1 MFGKLR
7 LKAYAKINLCLDVIG
22 IREDG
27 YHLLE
32 SVMQSVSLYDI
43 VTVRRSNS
51 EGIALKCSGLS
62 IPQEKNIAYKAAT
75 AFFKAVG
82 LPDNTGVTIKIV
94 KRIPSQAGM
103 GGGSSDAAATLV
115 ALNRLFKTKL
125 SETEL
130 CEIGERVGADV
141 PFCICGGTRLV
152 RGIGEIITKL
162 DDCADCYFVIAKG
175 NDGVSTKEAY
185 ECVDNAKDLVS
196 LRVEKVIEA
205 LSKGNFEAL
214 KGKLVNAFEQC
225 TKIKDVAEIK
235 EILLECGAVE
245 AAMTG
250 SGSAVFGIFTNKKQ
264 AKECKN
270 KLREKYPFAC
280 IARPTVKGVD

>member
-1 MFGKLR
+1 MFGKVR
-7 LKAYAKINLCLDVIG
+7 LKAYAKINLGLDVIG
-22 IREDG
+22 RREDG

-32 SVMQSVSLYDI
+32 TVMQSVDIYD
-43 VTVRRSNS
+43 TVSVCRSSNA
-51 EGIALKCSGLS
+51 GITVKCSGLS
-62 IPQEKNIAYKAAT
+62 IPQEKNIAYKAAA

-82 LPDNTGVTIKIV
+82 LPENTGVSIKII

-115 ALNRLFKTKL
+115 ALNRIFKTKL
-125 SETEL
+125 SEAEL
-130 CEIGERVGADV
+130 CSIGEKVGADI

-185 ECVDNAKDLVS
+185 ERVDSAKGLIS

-205 LSKGNFEAL
+205 LSKGDFDAL
-214 KGKLVNAFEQC
+214 KGKLVNVFEQC
-225 TKIKDVAEIK
+225 TKIKDVEDIK
-235 EILLECGAVE
+235 KILLECGADE
-245 AAMTG
+245 ASMTG
-250 SGSAVFGIFTNKKQ
+250 SGSAVFGIFTNKGQ
-264 AKECKN
+264 ARECERKLKEM
-270 KLREKYPFAC
+270 YPFAC
-280 IARPTVKGVD
+280 IARPSIKGVD

>member
-1 MFGKLR
+1 MFGKFR
-7 LKAYAKINLCLDVIG
+7 LKAYAKINLGLDVIG
-22 IREDG
+22 KREDG

-32 SVMQSVSLYDI
+32 TVMQSVDIYD
-43 VTVRRSNS
+43 TVSVCRSS
-51 EGIALKCSGLS
+51 IAGISVKCSELS

-115 ALNRLFKTKL
+115 ALNRLFKTRL
-125 SETEL
+125 SEIEL
-130 CEIGERVGADV
+130 CEIGEKVGADV

-185 ECVDNAKDLVS
+185 ECIDSSKGLIG
-196 LRVEKVIEA
+196 LRVEKVIES
-205 LSKGNFEAL
+205 LSNGNFEAL
-214 KGKLVNAFEQC
+214 RGKLVNVFEQC
-225 TKIKDVAEIK
+225 AKIKDVADIK
-235 EILLECGAVE
+235 EILLECGAAE

-250 SGSAVFGIFTNKKQ
+250 SGSAVFGIFTNKRQ
-264 AKECKN
+264 AKECER
-270 KLREKYPFAC
+270 KLKERYPFAC
-280 IARPTVKGVD
+280 IARPVVKGID